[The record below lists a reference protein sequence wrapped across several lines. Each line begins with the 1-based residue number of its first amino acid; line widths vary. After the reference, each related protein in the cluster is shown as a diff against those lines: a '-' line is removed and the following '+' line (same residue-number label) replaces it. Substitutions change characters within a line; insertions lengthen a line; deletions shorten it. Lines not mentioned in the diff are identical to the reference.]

1 MTDSRHLTGLVVVA
15 LLALPIVSAVTAPT
29 GTAPNNGT
37 RAFISDDRDPD
48 AGAPPPFVLSTL
60 EDVIRAENVSV
71 TNISRMRDF
80 SYATTQPPYRVGPN
94 QQTLSEYRLAQ
105 LNSIQRN
112 DSTSL
117 WLPDSQRSNGTV
129 VKDAHITILGTNGG
143 VRTGINAEEGNHSE
157 NTSDRLLI
165 PRNGSVLT
173 QLDYSTLL
181 PNRTCTVAGDTKT
194 CLSYKLLDRQVN
206 RSIRIGNQTWESNSA
221 SPRQLEY
228 DGVRATEPTTMQ
240 VRATIN
246 SSVAVTTKTYVRDG
260 DGWQL
265 SNTTA
270 NETLSLSHTV
280 QDSAPVV
287 VTTNQDL
294 GVTQTIVR
302 SEEGI
307 DRIILQ
313 FEGPQTLS
321 DRRLWSYARFKGSA
335 GRVQNVWG
343 VYSERRYTNATRGRR
358 LLTKSNTTL
367 SLSPSN
373 TTRLNQTLAQQLAV
387 TNERQRTV
395 PFPNVLELRL
405 TARSRQPTL
414 RWTQNMSV
422 TAAPEIVRLTGFT
435 MSSNAAP
442 LDQRV
447 NLTSVPPR
455 GSTTIVITNVDQP
468 ITEVRDIHNDSI
480 PLTTQTVRERNA
492 SLSTT
497 ILNETHARIQLTDAA
512 TGHQLSNRT
521 LRLRGAAQG
530 RVTTNADGTV
540 VVKRRDL
547 YVTASFSGATNV
559 SQHVYYG
566 PEQARV
572 AFQPDP
578 FNIYQLLTSLAGA
591 LVSVAA
597 FLVFFAPF
605 AYMRRG
611 TG

>member
-1 MTDSRHLTGLVVVA
+1 MTANRPLTGLVVVA
-15 LLALPIVSAVTAPT
+15 LLALPVVSAVTTPT

-48 AGAPPPFVLSTL
+48 AGTLPPFVLSTL
-60 EDVIRAENVSV
+60 DDVVRAENVSV
-71 TNISRMRDF
+71 VNISRMRDF

-117 WLPDSQRSNGTV
+117 WLPDSHRSNGTV
-129 VKDAHITILGTNGG
+129 VKDAHITILGTQEG
-143 VRTGINAEEGNHSE
+143 VRTGIGTGEGNQTE
-157 NTSDRLLI
+157 NASNRLLI
-165 PRNGSVLT
+165 PRNGTVLT

-194 CLSYKLLDRQVN
+194 CLSYTLLDQQVN
-206 RSIRIGNQTWESNSA
+206 RSVRIGNQTWKSDSA

-228 DGVRATEPTTMQ
+228 DGAKATEPTTMQ

-246 SSVAVTTKTYVRDG
+246 STVTVTTKTYVRDG
-260 DGWQL
+260 SGWQL

-270 NETLSLSHTV
+270 DETLTLLHTV
-280 QDSAPVV
+280 QDSTPVV

-294 GVTQTIVR
+294 TVTQTIVR

-307 DRIILQ
+307 DRIILR

-321 DRRLWSYARFKGSA
+321 DRRLWSFARFKGSA
-335 GRVQNVWG
+335 GRVQNLWG
-343 VYSERRYTNATRGRR
+343 VYSQRRYTNVTRGRR
-358 LLTKSNTTL
+358 LLTTSNTTL

-373 TTRLNQTLAQQLAV
+373 TTRLNQTLAQQLAA

-414 RWTQNMSV
+414 RWTQNTSV
-422 TAAPEIVRLTGFT
+422 TTAPEIGRLTGFN
-435 MSSNAAP
+435 MSGNAAP
-442 LDQRV
+442 LDRRV

-455 GSTTIVITNVDQP
+455 GYTTIVITNVDQP

-480 PLTTQTVRERNA
+480 PLTTQTVRERNV

-497 ILNETHARIQLTDAA
+497 TINETHARIQLTDAA
-512 TGHQLSNRT
+512 TGQPLPHRT
-521 LRLRGAAQG
+521 LWVRGAAQG
-530 RVTTNADGTV
+530 QVTTNADGAV
-540 VVKRRDL
+540 VVERRDL
-547 YVTASFSGATNV
+547 YVTASFTGATNV
-559 SQHVYYG
+559 SENVYYG
-566 PEQARV
+566 PAQTRV
-572 AFQPDP
+572 AFQPEP

>member
-1 MTDSRHLTGLVVVA
+1 MTDSLPLTGLVVVA
-15 LLALPIVSAVTAPT
+15 LLALPVVSAVTAPT

-37 RAFISDDRDPD
+37 RAFISDDRDPN
-48 AGAPPPFVLSTL
+48 AGTLPPFVLSTL
-60 EDVIRAENVSV
+60 DDVVRAENVSV
-71 TNISRMRDF
+71 ANISRMRDF

-94 QQTLSEYRLAQ
+94 QQTLREYRLAQ

-129 VKDAHITILGTNGG
+129 VKDAHITILGTNEG
-143 VRTGINAEEGNHSE
+143 VRTGMGASEGNRSE
-157 NTSDRLLI
+157 NASGRLLI
-165 PRNGSVLT
+165 PRNGTVLT

-181 PNRTCTVAGDTKT
+181 PNQTCTVAGDTKT
-194 CLSYKLLDRQVN
+194 CLSYDLLEQQVDRSV
-206 RSIRIGNQTWESNSA
+206 RIGNQTWESDSA
-221 SPRQLEY
+221 PPRQLEY
-228 DGVRATEPTTMQ
+228 DGASATEPTTMQ

-246 SSVAVTTKTYVRDG
+246 STVAVTTKTYVRDG
-260 DGWQL
+260 GGWQL

-270 NETLSLSHTV
+270 DETLTLSHTV

-294 GVTQTIVR
+294 SVTQTIVR
-302 SEEGI
+302 SEDGI
-307 DRIILQ
+307 DRIILR

-343 VYSERRYTNATRGRR
+343 VYSQRRYTNATRGRR
-358 LLTKSNTTL
+358 LLTTSNTT
-367 SLSPSN
+367 LSPSN

-387 TNERQRTV
+387 TDGRQRTV

-414 RWTQNMSV
+414 RWTQNTSV
-422 TAAPEIVRLTGFT
+422 TAAPEITRLNGFN
-435 MSSNAAP
+435 MSGSAAP
-442 LDQRV
+442 LDRRV
-447 NLTSVPPR
+447 NLSSAPPR
-455 GSTTIVITNVDQP
+455 GYTTIVITNVDQP

-480 PLTTQTVRERNA
+480 PLTTQTVREQNA
-492 SLSTT
+492 SLSATT
-497 ILNETHARIQLTDAA
+497 LNETHARIQLTDSS
-512 TGHQLSNRT
+512 TGQPLAGRT
-521 LRLRGAAQG
+521 LWLSGAAQG
-530 RVTTNADGTV
+530 RVMTNVDGAV
-540 VVKRRDL
+540 VVERRDL
-547 YVTASFSGATNV
+547 YVTASFTGATNV
-559 SQHVYYG
+559 SENVYYG
-566 PEQARV
+566 PAQTRV
-572 AFQPDP
+572 AFQPEP